1 MFLGQ
6 ICLAQEGKVVF
17 YWPMQKTSKKV
28 SKKIAT
34 KAERSPKKVLV
45 TGAAGFVGHHLVE
58 QILKTTDWQVTTL
71 DRLDTSGN
79 LNRLTGINVWDNEKS
94 RVKVVFHD
102 LRAEISESVARTLNG
117 PFDYI
122 IHLAAGSH
130 VDRSIED
137 PMLFFM
143 DNCIGTVNLLNYAR
157 RWGLKPKKNVD
168 PNART
173 PMFEGKFQYFS
184 TDEVFGP
191 AEEGVA
197 FKEWDRNNP
206 NNPYAAAKAA
216 GEMAAIS
223 FAATYRLPV
232 FITNCMN
239 IFGERQNQEKFI
251 PLIINKVLNGGKL
264 YIHANKTKTQAG
276 KRSYI
281 HARNISAASIW
292 LLQHGKLLDGSATQG
307 KYNIVGEK
315 EVDNLTLAKLVAEFV
330 NEYLEAK
337 SMKKRP
343 LKFEMVAFH
352 ASRPGHDMRYALD
365 GSYLAK
371 EGYTFPVAFDESLRK
386 VVRWTMDHPEW
397 L

>member
-1 MFLGQ
+1 
-6 ICLAQEGKVVF
+6 
-17 YWPMQKTSKKV
+17 MQKRAKKAVKAIKSKEEK
-28 SKKIAT
+28 
-34 KAERSPKKVLV
+34 SPKNVLV

-58 QILKTTDWQVTTL
+58 QILKTTDWYVTTL

-79 LNRLTGINVWDNEKS
+79 LNRLVGINVWENEKH
-94 RVKVVFHD
+94 RVKVIYHD
-102 LRAEISESVARTLNG
+102 LRAEISESVARSLGG

-130 VDRSIED
+130 VERSIED
-137 PMLFFM
+137 PALFFM

-157 RWGLKPKKNVD
+157 KGGLRPKKNID
-168 PNART
+168 PQART
-173 PMFEGKFQYFS
+173 PVFEGKFQYFS

-191 AEEGVA
+191 AEDGVA

-216 GEMAAIS
+216 GEMAAIA
-223 FAATYRLPV
+223 FANTYRMPV

-239 IFGERQNQEKFI
+239 IFGERQNPEKFI
-251 PLIINKVLNGGKL
+251 PLIINKVLAGDTL
-264 YIHANKTKTQAG
+264 YIHANRNKTQAG

-315 EVDNLTLAKLVAEFV
+315 EIDNLALAKLVAEFA
-330 NEYLEAK
+330 NEYLNAK
-337 SMKKRP
+337 SKKSRP
-343 LKFEMVAFH
+343 LKYEMVAFH

-371 EGYTFPVAFDESLRK
+371 EGYSFPVAFEESLRK

>member
-1 MFLGQ
+1 MLMKKR
-6 ICLAQEGKVVF
+6 AAANTRDRKPAKSAGKLFRAV
-17 YWPMQKTSKKV
+17 
-28 SKKIAT
+28 
-34 KAERSPKKVLV
+34 RSRHEMAPKKVLV

-58 QILKTTDWQVTTL
+58 QILKTTDWHVTTL

-79 LNRLTGINVWDNEKS
+79 LNRLVGINVWDIEKH
-94 RVKVVFHD
+94 RVRFVYHD
-102 LRAEISESVARTLNG
+102 LRAEINDSVARHLGG

-137 PMLFFM
+137 PLLFFM
-143 DNCIGTVNLLNYAR
+143 DNGIGTVHLLNYAR
-157 RWGLKPKKNVD
+157 RGGLRLKKNAD
-168 PNART
+168 PQART
-173 PMFEGKFQYFS
+173 PVFEGKFQYFS

-191 AEEGVA
+191 APEGVA

-223 FAATYRLPV
+223 FAATYRMPI

-239 IFGERQNQEKFI
+239 IFGERQHPEKFI
-251 PLIINKVLNGGKL
+251 PLLIKKVLAGDTVH
-264 YIHANKTKTQAG
+264 IHANRNKTQAG

-292 LLQHGKLLDGSATQG
+292 LLQNGRLLDGSAMQG
-307 KYNIVGEK
+307 KYNIVGER
-315 EVDNLTLAKLVAEFV
+315 EVDNLTLAKLVAQYV
-330 NEYLEAK
+330 NEYLAAK
-337 SMKKRP
+337 GKKTRP
-343 LKFEMVAFH
+343 LKHEMVAFH

-365 GSYLAK
+365 GSYLAS
-371 EGYTFPVAFDESLRK
+371 EGFNVPVAFDESLRK

>member
-1 MFLGQ
+1 
-6 ICLAQEGKVVF
+6 
-17 YWPMQKTSKKV
+17 MQKKTKKGV
-28 SKKIAT
+28 KPIKT
-34 KAERSPKKVLV
+34 KAEMTPKKVLV

-58 QILKTTDWQVTTL
+58 QILKTTDWHVTTL

-79 LNRLTGINVWDNEKS
+79 LNRLTGINVWDNEKH
-94 RVKVVFHD
+94 RTRFVFHD
-102 LRAEISESVARTLNG
+102 LRAEINDSVARMLDG

-130 VDRSIED
+130 VERSIED
-137 PMLFFM
+137 PLLFFM
-143 DNCIGTVNLLNYAR
+143 DNGIGTVNLLNYAR
-157 RWGLKPKKNVD
+157 KGGLRQKKSVD
-168 PNART
+168 PQGRT
-173 PMFEGKFQYFS
+173 SVFEGKFQYFS

-191 AEEGVA
+191 APEGVA

-223 FAATYRLPV
+223 FGNTYRMPI

-239 IFGERQNQEKFI
+239 IFGERQHSEKFI
-251 PLIINKVLNGGKL
+251 PLIIRKVMNGETI
-264 YIHANKTKTQAG
+264 YIHANKSKTQAG

-292 LLQHGKLLDGSATQG
+292 LLQNGKLLDGSATQG
-307 KYNIVGEK
+307 KYNIVGEQ
-315 EVDNLTLAKLVAEFV
+315 ELDNLALAKLVAEYV
-330 NEYLEAK
+330 NEYLIAK
-337 SMKKRP
+337 SKKPRP
-343 LKFEMVAFH
+343 LKYEMVAFH

-371 EGYTFPVAFDESLRK
+371 EGFVVPVSFQESLRK

>member
-1 MFLGQ
+1 
-6 ICLAQEGKVVF
+6 
-17 YWPMQKTSKKV
+17 MQKRAAKSVKK
-28 SKKIAT
+28 SAKKAT
-34 KAERSPKKVLV
+34 KPVAAVRSREEMTPKKVLV

-58 QILKTTDWQVTTL
+58 QILKTTDWDITAL
-71 DRLDTSGN
+71 DRLDVSGN
-79 LNRLTGINVWDNEKS
+79 LNRLVGINVWDSERH
-94 RVKVVFHD
+94 RVRFVYHD
-102 LRAEISESVARTLNG
+102 LRAEINDSVARHLGG

-130 VDRSIED
+130 VDRSIDD
-137 PMLFFM
+137 PVMFFM
-143 DNCIGTVNLLNYAR
+143 DNGIGTVHLLNYAR
-157 RWGLKPKKNVD
+157 RWGLKPRKNID
-168 PNART
+168 PQART
-173 PMFEGKFQYFS
+173 PVYDGKFQYFS

-191 AEEGVA
+191 AAEGVA

-223 FAATYRLPV
+223 FAATYRMPI

-239 IFGERQNQEKFI
+239 IFGERQHSEKFI
-251 PLIINKVLNGGKL
+251 PLLINKVLAEDTV
-264 YIHANKTKTQAG
+264 YIHANRNKTQAG

-292 LLQHGKLLDGSATQG
+292 LLQNGKILDGSATQG

-315 EVDNLTLAKLVAEFV
+315 EVDNLALAKLVAEYV
-330 NEYLEAK
+330 NEYLVAK
-337 SMKKRP
+337 GKRP
-343 LKFEMVAFH
+343 KPLKHEMVAFH

-365 GSYLAK
+365 GSYLASQ
-371 EGYTFPVAFDESLRK
+371 GFTFPVAFEESLRK